1 MYRAEEIAI
10 GDGPALRLIA
20 LVWASLLAGLAAI
33 SPLSARA
40 RVTETTYAAAAEAL
54 LEPYLQSGLFSGTI
68 LVAKDGKPVLRR
80 AYGLAN
86 REWNVPNTLD
96 THFRIGSL
104 SKAFT
109 AAAIL
114 KLAEAGKLGLD
125 DCIHQFVPGAPAS
138 WDRVTLRHLLGHTS
152 GIINYTALPDYHAK
166 LSRLERSPQEIV
178 ALVEAE
184 PLLFEP
190 GARMEYSN
198 TGYVLLGMAIE
209 AASGQPYARNLSEVI
224 LAPLGLKETGY
235 DDASTVLPRRAAG
248 YRFGQAQWRNAPP
261 MASSIAYAAG
271 GLYSTVD
278 DLLAWS
284 RGLFGGR
291 VISSASLAA
300 MADDGGRG
308 YGLGWYVGRAH
319 ERRLWSHGGAVSG
332 FLSMIDHYP
341 DDGLDVI
348 VLANNEN
355 APAQKIARELSA
367 LWFGVIDPPDSIVL
381 EDVILDRYAGTYQ
394 LGPRYFLTLTS
405 EFGRLLAKG
414 TSGPPVLFLPESDR
428 TFVSPAIDARIT
440 LDTEPDGRPN
450 GLVYHQA
457 GRDRIAPRTT
467 PEEAA
472 RILTEPRPVRQ
483 EVPVDRA
490 RLRRLVGRYDFGPNL
505 AVNVTLEN
513 GRLHAQATGQPRNEL
528 FAEGERDFFLKTV
541 DAQLSFDLDAN
552 GRATGLVLHQNGLDT
567 PGPRIEGD
575 LASTKKP
582 ARPQAR

>member
-1 MYRAEEIAI
+1 MA
-10 GDGPALRLIA
+10 G
-20 LVWASLLAGLAAI
+20 LLAGLTAI

-54 LEPYLQSGLFSGTI
+54 VEPYLQSGLFSGTI
-68 LVAKDGKPVLRR
+68 LVAKNGKPVFRR

-86 REWNVPNTLD
+86 REWSVANTLD

-104 SKAFT
+104 TKSFT

-125 DCIHQFVPGAPAS
+125 DRIRQFVPGAPAS

-152 GIINYTALPDYHAK
+152 GIINYTALPDYYAK
-166 LSRLERSPQEIV
+166 LSRLERTPQEIV

-190 GARMEYSN
+190 GTRMEYSN

-209 AASGQPYARNLSEVI
+209 AASGQPYAGYLREAI
-224 LAPLGLKETGY
+224 LTPLGLKETGY
-235 DDASTVLPRRAAG
+235 DEASAVLPRRASG

-284 RGLFGGR
+284 RALFGGR
-291 VISSASLAA
+291 VVSTTSLAA
-300 MADDGGRG
+300 TVDDGGRG

-355 APAQKIARELSA
+355 APVQKISRELSA
-367 LWFGVIDPPDSIVL
+367 LWFGVLDPPDSIVL
-381 EDVILDRYAGTYQ
+381 EDIILDRYAGTYQ
-394 LGPRYFLTLTS
+394 LGPRHFLTLTR
-405 EFGRLLAKG
+405 EHGRLLSKG
-414 TSGPPVLFLPESDR
+414 TAGPPILFLPESDR

-440 LDTEPDGRPN
+440 IDTEPDGRPN

-467 PEEAA
+467 PEEAV
-472 RILTEPRPVRQ
+472 RILAEPRPLRR
-483 EVPVDRA
+483 EVSIDRA
-490 RLRRLVGRYDFGPNL
+490 RLRRLTGRYDLGPSFI
-505 AVNVTLEN
+505 VSVTLEN
-513 GRLHAQATGQPRNEL
+513 GRLYAQATGQPRNEL
-528 FAEGERDFFLKTV
+528 FPEGERAFFLKSV
-541 DAQLSFDLDAN
+541 DAQLSFDLDGN